1 MSLKRRL
8 KTLVVHSLLSYDGAG
23 LVRALADLGIRR
35 GDVLMVHATWNPNNG
50 FRGNPAEL
58 VAALQDA
65 VGREGVLAMTTM
77 TYVNETSADFL
88 ARGKPMDVRRS
99 ASRMGLL
106 TEVFRRSPDVRRSF
120 SPTHPV
126 CAWGDRADEFLAG
139 HETTPFSFGP
149 DSPYGKLVA
158 WRGKL
163 LGIDTGFDTFTFTHH
178 LEHRIR
184 DSLPFPFYDAAP
196 RPGVTIDETGKRHSV
211 PTMVISQQANAAR
224 REPRLVARLERQ
236 GFLQRKRIGNTRLL
250 FLDCRAAVASV
261 DGMIAEGENFF
272 ETSPSPAA

>member
-8 KTLVVHSLLSYDGAG
+8 KTLVVDTLLRYDGAR

-35 GDVLMVHATWNPNNG
+35 GDVLMVHATWTPNNG
-50 FRGNPAEL
+50 FRGSPADL
-58 VAALQDA
+58 IAALQSA
-65 VGREGVLAMTTM
+65 VGRDGVLAMTTM
-77 TYVNETSADFL
+77 TYVNETSAEFL

-106 TEVFRRSPDVRRSF
+106 TEVFRRSPDVRRSL

-126 CAWGDRADEFLAG
+126 CAWGGRAADFLAG
-139 HETTPFSFGP
+139 HEATPFSFGP
-149 DSPYGKLVA
+149 DSPYGKLAA
-158 WRGKL
+158 WGGKL
-163 LGIDTGFDTFTFTHH
+163 LGIDTEFDTFTFTHH
-178 LEHRIR
+178 LEHRSR
-184 DSLPFPFYDAAP
+184 GSLPFAFYESAP
-196 RPGVTIDETGKRHSV
+196 RPGVAIDQTGRRVSV

-236 GFLQRKRIGNTRLL
+236 GLLQRKRIGNTRLL

-261 DGMIAEGENFF
+261 DSMIAEGDTFF
-272 ETSPSPAA
+272 ETSSPPAV